1 MKGLLTPLSAA
12 PQLLQPS
19 SWWLVQDTVEGVS
32 QKPLNS
38 NITIFFKLI
47 SNCIFW
53 FVHCT
58 APACWE
64 VGESLPVLIAH
75 WLQWNF
81 DGKCFL
87 LVLLYSVLFWVCNR
101 PRQNVALAG
110 IVKLQ
115 NHYDYSRHPTQWPG
129 RPDIWHEYQELYSWR
144 KNCHVEKFWEILR
157 NFGRFCHNLH
167 AFMWRKIEP
176 KKYICGEKWQIWGL
190 ITWCRTV
197 VQARKSIS
205 ILFFSWRAFAS
216 SIKKISEKA
225 LFNGQYEQKVR
236 YAMPCEEIFGFL
248 AINLF
253 SVCLESLLLIFRYNL
268 NLASKE
274 IEHLLSIT

>member
-1 MKGLLTPLSAA
+1 MTIVGKFLHMWKNFICRHMTILHI
-12 PQLLQPS
+12 
-19 SWWLVQDTVEGVS
+19 WHVCDVE
-32 QKPLNS
+32 
-38 NITIFFKLI
+38 
-47 SNCIFW
+47 
-53 FVHCT
+53 
-58 APACWE
+58 
-64 VGESLPVLIAH
+64 
-75 WLQWNF
+75 
-81 DGKCFL
+81 
-87 LVLLYSVLFWVCNR
+87 
-101 PRQNVALAG
+101 NVAIYA
-110 IVKLQ
+110 K
-115 NHYDYSRHPTQWPG
+115 
-129 RPDIWHEYQELYSWR
+129 
-144 KNCHVEKFWEILR
+144 
-157 NFGRFCHNLH
+157 FCHNLH

>member
-1 MKGLLTPLSAA
+1 MTSFMNSPL
-12 PQLLQPS
+12 
-19 SWWLVQDTVEGVS
+19 VE
-32 QKPLNS
+32 K
-38 NITIFFKLI
+38 KL
-47 SNCIFW
+47 
-53 FVHCT
+53 
-58 APACWE
+58 
-64 VGESLPVLIAH
+64 
-75 WLQWNF
+75 
-81 DGKCFL
+81 
-87 LVLLYSVLFWVCNR
+87 
-101 PRQNVALAG
+101 
-110 IVKLQ
+110 
-115 NHYDYSRHPTQWPG
+115 
-129 RPDIWHEYQELYSWR
+129 
-144 KNCHVEKFWEILR
+144 KNCHVEKFHLPMYDNCGEIGNFSTCGKISVQLMGFYCNLCRFVAKSVIHPVLSR
-157 NFGRFCHNLH
+157 NFCHNLRT
-167 AFMWRKIEP
+167 FMWRKIEP